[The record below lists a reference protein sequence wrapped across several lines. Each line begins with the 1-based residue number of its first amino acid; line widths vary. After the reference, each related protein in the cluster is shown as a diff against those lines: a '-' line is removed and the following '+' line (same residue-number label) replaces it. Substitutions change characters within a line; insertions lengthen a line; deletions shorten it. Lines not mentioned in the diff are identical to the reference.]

1 MARAGQVTSHG
12 QAHDAQAQESD
23 VARGVVVS
31 YVFEPMVAMP
41 DLR

>member
-1 MARAGQVTSHG
+1 MTPRPRKATL
-12 QAHDAQAQESD
+12 
-23 VARGVVVS
+23 RGVVVS